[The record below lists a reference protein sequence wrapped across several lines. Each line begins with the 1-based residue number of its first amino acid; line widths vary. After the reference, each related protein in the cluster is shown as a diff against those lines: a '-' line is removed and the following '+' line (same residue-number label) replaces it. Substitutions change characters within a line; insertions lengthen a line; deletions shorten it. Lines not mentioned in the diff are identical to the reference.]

1 MAWLQWTLLLLFCAA
16 SLPHAAGLSFEANY
30 YCKCICFSNYTIQP
44 IYRPTNP
51 KQPCLTCTKQW
62 CLDQKLAICL
72 DAGLGDHDPD
82 TATGKEGDVETR
94 CFQRDSPRDQLVVTV
109 FLIIVI
115 GLLIGAAV
123 KTRMEQIG
131 FDRNAVWSSSRSWWE
146 NFLPSRQDDSS
157 YPLGGMSGGSRAQ
170 YQPVPG
176 NTPGSR

>member
-1 MAWLQWTLLLLFCAA
+1 MERLLWILLLVLCTDLFP
-16 SLPHAAGLSFEANY
+16 SAAGLNFEGNY

-72 DAGLGDHDPD
+72 DAGLGDQDPD
-82 TATGKEGDVETR
+82 TATGKEGDVEAR
-94 CFQRDSPRDQLVVTV
+94 CFL
-109 FLIIVI
+109 I

-131 FDRNAVWSSSRSWWE
+131 FDRNAAWSTRRSWWE
-146 NFLPSRQDDSS
+146 YFLPPRQVDSS
-157 YPLGGMSGGSRAQ
+157 YPLGGTSGGSRTQ
-170 YQPVPG
+170 YEPVH
-176 NTPGSR
+176 GS